1 MATEPKLLEAMAA
14 LTAQLKRIAD
24 VIERDQKI
32 SIIEMRKEQL
42 NRDKNELLSN
52 IRSSKGS
59 NTGRD

>member
-1 MATEPKLLEAMAA
+1 MATEPKLLDAMAA

-24 VIERDQKI
+24 VIERDQKK

-52 IRSSKGS
+52 IRGSKDS

>member
-24 VIERDQKI
+24 VIERDQKK

>member
-24 VIERDQKI
+24 VIERDHKK
-32 SIIEMRKEQL
+32 SIIEMRKGQL
-42 NRDKNELLSN
+42 NKDKNELLSS
-52 IRSSKGS
+52 IRSPKDS

>member
-24 VIERDQKI
+24 VIERDQKK

-52 IRSSKGS
+52 IRGSKGS

>member
-1 MATEPKLLEAMAA
+1 MATEPKLLEAMTA

-24 VIERDQKI
+24 VIERDQKK

-42 NRDKNELLSN
+42 NRDKNELLSS
-52 IRSSKGS
+52 IRGSKDS

>member
-24 VIERDQKI
+24 VIERDHKK
-32 SIIEMRKEQL
+32 SIIEMRKGQL
-42 NRDKNELLSN
+42 NKDKHELLSS
-52 IRSSKGS
+52 IRSPKDS